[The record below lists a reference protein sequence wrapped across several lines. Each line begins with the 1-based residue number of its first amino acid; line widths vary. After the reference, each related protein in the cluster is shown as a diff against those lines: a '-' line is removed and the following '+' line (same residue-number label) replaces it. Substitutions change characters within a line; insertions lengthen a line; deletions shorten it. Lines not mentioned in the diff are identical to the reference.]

1 MTNIKKLMLFLT
13 DERIESRIFIT
24 NEEIMTHL
32 SVYTGIFN
40 SQQMKIS
47 FEILLKQISKL
58 KHLVYLEIKTP
69 NEIKDKVCAAV
80 DA

>member
-1 MTNIKKLMLFLT
+1 M
-13 DERIESRIFIT
+13 S
-24 NEEIMTHL
+24 NEKILTHL
-32 SVYTGIFN
+32 EVYTELFN